1 MAASRGAQTSGNS
14 RKAAASVTT
23 GKRRFARTPCRVAAN
38 IKPVDAD
45 VRLTGTISDISPA
58 GCFIEMLAPLPS
70 GTHVE
75 IVAASA
81 ASNFQCSG
89 TVRNSSPGMG
99 MGVRFD
105 RFTTD
110 QFKKLRVIVPE
121 IPEVPSGALD
131 VPAASA
137 AKPAAP
143 SKSSQPRPSRPANAI
158 EVLEATLR
166 VLLRKGLISKAELV
180 QEIERS
186 RAHKR

>member
-1 MAASRGAQTSGNS
+1 MAVTKSTQASGNS
-14 RKAAASVTT
+14 RKATGSAAT

-75 IVAASA
+75 IVAATP

-121 IPEVPSGALD
+121 LPEVPSGVLD
-131 VPAASA
+131 VSAAPAAKSA
-137 AKPAAP
+137 VPL
-143 SKSSQPRPSRPANAI
+143 KSSPPRPSRAANAT

-180 QEIERS
+180 QEIEKA
-186 RAHKR
+186 RASKR

>member
-1 MAASRGAQTSGNS
+1 
-14 RKAAASVTT
+14 
-23 GKRRFARTPCRVAAN
+23 VAAN

-75 IVAASA
+75 IAAA
-81 ASNFQCSG
+81 TPASNFRCTG

-99 MGVRFD
+99 MGVRFE

-110 QFKKLRVIVPE
+110 QLKKLRVIVPE
-121 IPEVPSGALD
+121 VPEVPSGALEAAA
-131 VPAASA
+131 VPAAKSA
-137 AKPAAP
+137 ATAKVTAAP
-143 SKSSQPRPSRPANAI
+143 DKRSTHAT

-166 VLLRKGLISKAELV
+166 VLLRKGLISKTELI
-180 QEIERS
+180 QEIEKTRS
-186 RAHKR
+186 SKR